1 MDVNYVYL
9 LPIVIFVWFPATF
22 IVTYVMAVLRKDVNP
37 IFPYI
42 SDTGTFSPESCIFGQ
57 MINTGAILMGLF
69 VYVRYRQVREICD
82 RNHLDD
88 SIRQK
93 NQFSTWFGFIATFGV
108 TVVGNFQETNL
119 LVVHML
125 GAFLAF
131 GLGTIWQCLQ
141 TWVSF
146 KLPSIVM
153 NARINN
159 LRLVLSV
166 VSSVSFL
173 VSFVFGGLALLRFKG
188 EDITKWNKEDG
199 GYDFHLT
206 STVTEWIVVFC
217 MMSFI
222 VSFAQELR
230 TIQFEEPSIKFIEAV
245 NNTQSIPTLATSHIE
260 RF

>member
-1 MDVNYVYL
+1 
-9 LPIVIFVWFPATF
+9 
-22 IVTYVMAVLRKDVNP
+22 
-37 IFPYI
+37 
-42 SDTGTFSPESCIFGQ
+42 
-57 MINTGAILMGLF
+57 
-69 VYVRYRQVREICD
+69 
-82 RNHLDD
+82 
-88 SIRQK
+88 
-93 NQFSTWFGFIATFGV
+93 
-108 TVVGNFQETNL
+108 
-119 LVVHML
+119 
-125 GAFLAF
+125 
-131 GLGTIWQCLQ
+131 
-141 TWVSF
+141 
-146 KLPSIVM
+146 M

-173 VSFVFGGLALLRFKG
+173 VSFVFGGLALLRFKGNLFVEKLIGLVYFIICFLVFLG